1 MTRFDARPQILILW
15 AIVAAAGC
23 GERRFGPP
31 QFVAPVGAEQAP
43 REVLGVWGRVDLT
56 DGGFGEGELIAC
68 QHGTLYL
75 RSVRASGREVFFSV
89 PLSGVRAVHVRGA
102 GETTGVAVWSALGTL
117 TSGTHGWFFPLSGV
131 AWVLTGSIASGF
143 ASASRM
149 RAPNCEEIRPWVRF
163 PQGMPGDGSWFEQLA
178 SGTFAPIGAL
188 IEGGEPIGSRPA
200 TIRVAPSAGGEV
212 ELPAMTVP
220 ATIDPAE
227 VPSPSSA
234 SDAGDASEAS
244 LPFTRDAAAPAD
256 DGR

>member
-1 MTRFDARPQILILW
+1 MIRFVTRREILILW
-15 AIVAAAGC
+15 AIVTSAGC

-43 REVLGVWGRVDLT
+43 REVLGAWSRIDLV

-75 RSVRASGREVFFSV
+75 RSVRSSGREVFFSV
-89 PLSGVRAVHVRGA
+89 PLSGVRAVHVRGP
-102 GETTGVAVWSALGTL
+102 GETAGVAVWSVLGTL

-143 ASASRM
+143 ASGSRM
-149 RAPNCEEIRPWVRF
+149 RAPNCDEIRPWVRF
-163 PQGMPGDGSWFEQLA
+163 PQGMPDDAGWFEQLE
-178 SGTFAPIGAL
+178 SGTFAPMGSL

-200 TIRVAPSAGGEV
+200 AIRVVPSAGGEA

-220 ATIDPAE
+220 TTIDSVEDSLP
-227 VPSPSSA
+227 PSA
-234 SDAGDASEAS
+234 SDAGAVGDASVPLA
-244 LPFTRDAAAPAD
+244 RDAAVPSD